1 MRYSTAAAFR
11 DALEHRLNLRA
22 TERQIAVNVLRKQV
36 AIDRF
41 LARLAVVAPGRW
53 VVKGAYA
60 IDLRL
65 GSRGRA
71 MLTSSAATTQRPPCM
86 TCATRVRRTWAT
98 TSDLAS
104 SAHGSAF
111 RGITTVAVDFSWPPT
126 LPVGASTPS
135 RLTWRSANSWWTSPT

>member
-36 AIDRF
+36 AIDRI

-53 VVKGAYA
+53 VVKEAYA

-71 MLTSSAATTQRPPCM
+71 
-86 TCATRVRRTWAT
+86 TRDV
-98 TSDLAS
+98 DL
-104 SAHGSAF
+104 
-111 RGITTVAVDFSWPPT
+111 
-126 LPVGASTPS
+126 
-135 RLTWRSANSWWTSPT
+135 